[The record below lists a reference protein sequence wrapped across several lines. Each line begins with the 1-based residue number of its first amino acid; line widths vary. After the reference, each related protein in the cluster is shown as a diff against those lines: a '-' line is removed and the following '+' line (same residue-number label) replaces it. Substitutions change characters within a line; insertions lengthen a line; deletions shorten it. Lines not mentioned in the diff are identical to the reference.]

1 MLQDKH
7 AARYISKLS
16 NKLRRKIDAFS
27 SREDF
32 SGSQGKVLHFLLA
45 QSNDV
50 FQKDIEEE
58 YSLRPSTATVLLKK
72 MEKNGLIYRE
82 VSETDARW
90 KKIIV
95 SEKAMQYKDIVMADI
110 LNLEEELTRGISESD
125 LDVFFSVMEKML
137 DNMS

>member
-1 MLQDKH
+1 MKQNRH

-27 SREDF
+27 SKDNF

-45 QSNDV
+45 QTNDI

-72 MEKNGLIYRE
+72 NGAERF
-82 VSETDARW
+82 
-90 KKIIV
+90 
-95 SEKAMQYKDIVMADI
+95 
-110 LNLEEELTRGISESD
+110 NLP
-125 LDVFFSVMEKML
+125 
-137 DNMS
+137 

>member
-1 MLQDKH
+1 MTHNRH

-27 SREDF
+27 SRENF

-58 YSLRPSTATVLLKK
+58 YGLRPSTATVLLKK
-72 MEKNGLIYRE
+72 MEQNGLIYRE
-82 VSETDARW
+82 AAANDARW

-95 SEKAMQYKDIVMADI
+95 SEKALQYKDIVMDDI
-110 LNLEEELTRGISESD
+110 LNLEKELTQGISESD
-125 LDVFFSVMEKML
+125 LDVFFSVVEKML
-137 DNMS
+137 DNIS